1 MYNLMPKATSA
12 LKNPGAASKCCHQF
26 KYMGYNILMTFDWII
41 ILDYLYFVWDI
52 HIIIKY
58 FKKSIPQAYIL
69 HFSSK
74 NVQPQKKKTW
84 NLEMSSS
91 ILIVATLE
99 L

>member
-1 MYNLMPKATSA
+1 MPKATSA
-12 LKNPGAASKCCHQF
+12 FKKPGAASKSCHQF

-52 HIIIKY
+52 HIISKY
-58 FKKSIPQAYIL
+58 FKKSLPQADIL

-74 NVQPQKKKTW
+74 NMQPQKKKIW
-84 NLEMSSS
+84 KLEMSSS
-91 ILIVATLE
+91 MLIVATLE